1 MQTYRISQQ
10 GIRKARRDFILSS
23 VLSGLALFSV
33 IAIALTLLMR
43 PTLEEGSTGAALG
56 LYGGLLL
63 VFIAGSG
70 FGLMRGVTRIT
81 QQMSAYELQVSD
93 NIVACKQLNQEM
105 VRIRRGQIASI
116 HERDKQGLL
125 LRTER
130 DDRAITVPDLL
141 DDYDTVRAQLAGWAE
156 IDTGPEPRR
165 MLGAIMLWSL
175 LNVIGVTIIFV
186 IQIPLVVLVVG
197 LMTLSSMLVI
207 SISMLRNPAIS
218 NRARLALLPIGLV
231 VIIVV
236 IRIVE
241 VLPSL

>member
-1 MQTYRISQQ
+1 MQIYRISQQ
-10 GIRKARRDFILSS
+10 GIRKARRDFVLSS
-23 VLSGLALFSV
+23 ILSGLALFSV
-33 IAIALTLLMR
+33 IAIALTLLIR
-43 PTLEEGSTGAALG
+43 PTLEEGATGAALG

-70 FGLMRGVTRIT
+70 FGLIRGVKRIT
-81 QQMSAYELQVSD
+81 AQMAAYELQVAD
-93 NIVACKQLNQEM
+93 NVVTCKQLNQEM
-105 VRIRRGQIASI
+105 VRIRRGQITRI

-141 DDYDTVRAQLAGWAE
+141 DDYAAVRAQLADWVE
-156 IDTGPEPRR
+156 IDTGPEPRQ
-165 MLGAIMLWSL
+165 MLGTIMLWAF

-186 IQIPLVVLVVG
+186 VHIPLVVLVIG
-197 LMTLSSMLVI
+197 LITLSSMLVI

-218 NRARLALLPIGLV
+218 RRARLALLPIGLV

-236 IRIVE
+236 IRIIE